1 MKKVVLGLIII
12 FCWSCQNENDPIV
25 QETSKEVF
33 VAYSG
38 GESISKGPSGRLC
51 RFIFEYG
58 DKICDP
64 TGNNCYCDDTNGLLC
79 EISME
84 CYADPT
90 IEINVP
96 PVVWDPCKIIPCGW
110 NYNDPWII
118 YDKIDPRKFGSIRD
132 YLQVEVQQP
141 TATAF
146 PFVMNKEI
154 LGLQFYQPNNLM
166 SINSIGLG
174 DPTPE
179 PNIYHLKN
187 TIKLDQKL
195 SQELGLQS
203 NIIKPGEYPVVF
215 NPKNK
220 TYNVLLKVQ

>member
-51 RFIFEYG
+51 RFNFEYG
-58 DKICDP
+58 DEVCINGICECDESNSMIC
-64 TGNNCYCDDTNGLLC
+64 GINMQCYP
-79 EISME
+79 
-84 CYADPT
+84 DPT
-90 IEINVP
+90 IGINLP
-96 PVVWDPCKIIPCGW
+96 PVLWDPCKIIPCGW

-141 TATAF
+141 SATAF
-146 PFVMNKEI
+146 PFVMNKEV

-166 SINSIGLG
+166 SINAVGLG
-174 DPTPE
+174 DPSPQ
-179 PNIYHLKN
+179 PSIYHLKN
-187 TIKLDQKL
+187 TIKLDPKL